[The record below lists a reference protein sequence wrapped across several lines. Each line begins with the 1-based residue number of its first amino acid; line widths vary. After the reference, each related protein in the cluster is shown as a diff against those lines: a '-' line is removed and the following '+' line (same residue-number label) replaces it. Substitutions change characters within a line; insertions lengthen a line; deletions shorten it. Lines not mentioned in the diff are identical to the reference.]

1 MKEGSLLD
9 VFLVLF
15 RCNSFLFLVT
25 GKDESF
31 CVRGQIM
38 VGLIILDSMFL
49 SGVEFVD
56 SSLTYNTLCSSGL
69 FILSL

>member
-1 MKEGSLLD
+1 MKEGYLLG

-15 RCNSFLFLVT
+15 SYNSFLFLVT

-38 VGLIILDSMFL
+38 VGLIILDPLFL
-49 SGVEFVD
+49 SGVEFSD
-56 SSLTYNTLCSSGL
+56 S
-69 FILSL
+69 